1 MRILFVSPRLCF
13 PLFNG
18 ARLREYY
25 LARALSEHAEV
36 TYVSFVFPGFPVP
49 TQADVPFFRE
59 THILPLT
66 GRNNPLLLA
75 RGLLGRWP
83 LTVVNYTRAA
93 MKRTLAEIL
102 ARQKFDLVHLDGTYL
117 AAYVPF
123 LQAAGAGPVVFDWHN
138 IESELLWRYSAGMRF
153 LPKKI
158 YAAITARRMA
168 ATEAWLLRASLGHTV
183 CSAREQAQLL
193 ALEPAA
199 RVEVIDNGVDTGSFS
214 GTGPQPVRDRIVFVG
229 ALNYHPNIEAAVWFV
244 GRVWPRVS
252 ASFPHW
258 RLTLVGCH
266 PGPAVRE
273 LAKTPGVEVTGTVP
287 DVRPFYREAV
297 AAIVPL
303 LTGGGTRLKILEAM
317 AAGVPVVSSSLGAEG
332 LAVSPAKDILIA
344 DGEDAWL
351 PAIGSLAA
359 DGARWDAL
367 SAAGSQLVRSR
378 YDWRVL
384 GERLYQTYARWL
396 AGDAQ

>member
-36 TYVSFVFPGFPVP
+36 TYASFVFPGFPVP
-49 TQADVPFFRE
+49 TQADLPFLRE
-59 THILPLT
+59 IHILPLT
-66 GRNNPLLLA
+66 GRNNPLRLA
-75 RGLLGRWP
+75 RGLVGRWP

-117 AAYVPF
+117 AGYVPF

-138 IESELLWRYSAGMRF
+138 IESELLWRYSASMRF
-153 LPKKI
+153 PLKKI

-168 ATEAWLLRASLGHTV
+168 ATEAWLLRGSLGHTV

-193 ALEPAA
+193 ALAPTA
-199 RVEVIDNGVDTGSFS
+199 RVEVIDNGVDTDAFS
-214 GTGPQPVRDRIVFVG
+214 STAVQPVRDRIIFVG
-229 ALNYHPNIEAAVWFV
+229 ALNYHPNIEAAVWFAR
-244 GRVWPRVS
+244 RVWPRVS

-266 PGPAVRE
+266 PSPAVRE
-273 LAKTPGVEVTGTVP
+273 LAEIPGVEVTGTVA
-287 DVRPFYREAV
+287 DVRPYYREAV

-303 LTGGGTRLKILEAM
+303 LTGSGTRLKILEGM

-332 LAVSPAKDILIA
+332 LAVSPGNDVLIA

-351 PAIGSLAA
+351 PALSSLAA
-359 DGARWDAL
+359 DSTRWDAL
-367 SAAGSQLVRSR
+367 SAAGSQLVRAR

-396 AGDAQ
+396 KDEAR